1 MPTTLAE
8 KTALLE
14 IHPSEYGRLDLVS
27 LVELHNTFSENDWE
41 LDESLSKLLTQHP
54 LLVSAL
60 EASANG
66 VVIEVGHHRGITLA
80 ELAIAAQNG
89 QVILGID
96 KGKKGEAWTLVP
108 EGFSAMVPSNLPA
121 EIASR
126 GKKILNNGAF
136 PEYSAFSRGP
146 DTYRYSDKVFAVSGT
161 TVEQA
166 LLPGTNVDLFFLKF
180 MLGYLGKTP
189 SESLQYLRDH
199 ILPRARGIFLLDYDG
214 QCSHSKVEIPK
225 PEILAAEISRAFG
238 PSASIRQEI
247 GPNYFMMYA
256 RR

>member
-1 MPTTLAE
+1 MPTTLSE
-8 KTALLE
+8 KRALLE
-14 IHPSEYGRLDLVS
+14 IQPSDYRPPGLDS
-27 LVELHNTFSENDWE
+27 LIESHNFFSENDWE
-41 LDESLSKLLTQHP
+41 LDKLLSKLLMQHP
-54 LLVSAL
+54 LLASAL
-60 EASANG
+60 EASSNG

-80 ELAIAAQNG
+80 QLAIAAQNG
-89 QVILGID
+89 QIILGVD
-96 KGKKGEAWTLVP
+96 KGKQGGESWGLVP
-108 EGFSAMVPSNLPA
+108 EGFSAMVPYNLPA

-161 TVEQA
+161 TVERA

-199 ILPRARGIFLLDYDG
+199 ILPRARGIFLLD
-214 QCSHSKVEIPK
+214 
-225 PEILAAEISRAFG
+225 
-238 PSASIRQEI
+238 
-247 GPNYFMMYA
+247 
-256 RR
+256 